1 MKILTLKKVQQI
13 LEDLGEHHELDAILD
28 SEIKVLKALNF
39 KLHIETPYQY
49 MELLLEVLA
58 NNQSDIDASLL
69 HSAGVKIL
77 ECFYYAREEI
87 VPKLYEF
94 YSNNN
99 FESID
104 KKYYFN

>member
-1 MKILTLKKVQQI
+1 LTLKKVQQ
-13 LEDLGEHHELDAILD
+13 LLQELGEHHALDEILD
-28 SEIKVLKALNF
+28 SEIRVLKALDF

-58 NNQSDIDASLL
+58 KNRTDIDVSLL

-87 VPKLYEF
+87 VPKLYLF
-94 YSNNN
+94 YTNNN
-99 FESID
+99 SDTVD
-104 KKYYFN
+104 KKY